1 MVAVPEDLQHDLDSA
16 YRAHFPTLYRRARR
30 WLPADEA
37 EDLVQETFLRAWRH
51 HGGRDPGIA
60 WLMTVL
66 RNLAIDRSRRIKP
79 ELVEDI
85 TAVERETA
93 DDTAD
98 TVVAL
103 EDRRRIRD
111 AVRSLTDSQQRALHM
126 KEWMGLSQEE
136 IARTLGTTVSAVESL
151 LLRGRRRLRLL
162 LEGAMGVAVWPV
174 AFVWRR
180 LRISEQMVA
189 TSGAGQIAASAYAG
203 TLATVAT
210 AAIIAVGSMSSPS
223 APSSG
228 ERPDNRAV
236 PVFSDTQVRE
246 EGTAGGLGGPTL
258 TGDTGG
264 TGRSGL
270 PAAGGSAGSSGTVP
284 TADTAGTGST
294 DVPASA
300 PPASGTPA
308 DGSGDTGSTG
318 SGSGDAPPP
327 PATGTPPDSGG
338 TGSTSSDPGWGSGG
352 GTVAPP
358 PADDGSDK
366 DPGGSGSGGGGSSGT
381 PPPPA
386 SSDEGTVTSDTGG
399 TGGGSEQPPAG
410 GSSGSGGG
418 TGSEGPGTGGE
429 TPALDGGSDGG
440 GIGLGGF

>member
-79 ELVEDI
+79 DLVEDI
-85 TAVERETA
+85 TTVERETA

-111 AVRSLTDSQQRALHM
+111 AVRSLTDSQQQALHM

-136 IARTLGTTVSAVESL
+136 IARTLGTTVPAVESL
-151 LLRGRRRLRLL
+151 LLRGRRRLRVL

-180 LRISEQMVA
+180 VRISEQMVA
-189 TSGAGQIAASAYAG
+189 TSGAGQAAASAYAG

-210 AAIIAVGSMSSPS
+210 AAIIAVGAMSSPS
-223 APSSG
+223 APSSD
-228 ERPDNRAV
+228 ERPDRAV
-236 PVFSDTQVRE
+236 PVFSDTQARE
-246 EGTAGGLGGPTL
+246 EGPVGALVGGPTL

-264 TGRSGL
+264 TGRSVL
-270 PAAGGSAGSSGTVP
+270 PATGGSAGSSGTVP
-284 TADTAGTGST
+284 TADTTGTGST
-294 DVPASA
+294 DV
-300 PPASGTPA
+300 PASGTPA

-327 PATGTPPDSGG
+327 PPATDTPPDSGG
-338 TGSTSSDPGWGSGG
+338 TGSTSSDTGWGSGGG

-358 PADDGSDK
+358 PADDGSGK
-366 DPGGSGSGGGGSSGT
+366 DPGGSGSGSGGSGGT
-381 PPPPA
+381 PPPA

-399 TGGGSEQPPAG
+399 TGGGSEQPPAS

-429 TPALDGGSDGG
+429 TPALDGSSDGG